1 MKTNEISSL
10 DHWRIQ
16 RRVKTDLRQIYC
28 RNNNCCEKQRMSA
41 ITLMYSIFLY
51 KLLTAEP
58 TKLLVQARYKSCIN
72 WMDLLATKETKKY
85 VKYHAIFAT
94 VNGFMRGYFTLL
106 PLNIQHVIVKRINK
120 IIDDKRRKLFIPIS
134 KKRTS

>member
-28 RNNNCCEKQRMSA
+28 RNNDGYKKQWMSA

-51 KLLTAEP
+51 KLLTSEP
-58 TKLLVQARYKSCIN
+58 TKLLMQARYESCIR
-72 WMDLLATKETKKY
+72 WMKLPATEETKKY

-94 VNGFMRGYFTLL
+94 VNGFMRGYFKLL
-106 PLNIQHVIVKRINK
+106 PLNIQRVIVKRINK
-120 IIDDKRRKLFIPIS
+120 IIDDKGRKLYIPIS